1 MSESIVKTIALPFMV
16 LSPHY
21 QSTVIF
27 FFFTLPLQKELYD
40 CLGDNINIQ
49 ANLDTQGPQTAGVS
63 SKNID
68 IKSSVWF
75 TH

>member
-1 MSESIVKTIALPFMV
+1 MF
-16 LSPHY
+16 
-21 QSTVIF
+21 F

-40 CLGDNINIQ
+40 CLGDNIDIL
-49 ANLDTQGPQTAGVS
+49 ANLDTQGPQTEGVS

-68 IKSSVWF
+68 IEISVWF